1 MPDKKSTFL
10 EDLRW
15 VDFSRQRAAHNV
27 ADIAWRGQRRRFT
40 LAPRLVNC
48 SYKQLMRVKALLAIY
63 RQRA

>member
-15 VDFSRQRAAHNV
+15 VDFSRQRTAHNV

-48 SYKQLMRVKALLAIY
+48 SHKQLMRVKALLAIY